1 VPRDRPLSA
10 TAGRSRE
17 PVVRILSVSRRRT
30 RADMAF
36 NASPAAPTRGRER
49 HDGLLVWELVG
60 YVETRSTAAAMS
72 DSLVMS

>member
-1 VPRDRPLSA
+1 
-10 TAGRSRE
+10 
-17 PVVRILSVSRRRT
+17 
-30 RADMAF
+30 MAF